1 MGGVKVMLADA
12 DKSAAGRIAGNGV
25 SCYTAQAGRKG
36 GMKQDVGIMNGCGN
50 KKGVTILTIATP

>member
-1 MGGVKVMLADA
+1 MLADA